1 MNLLQWAV
9 GLLAAI
15 VVAPQMA
22 TAATLADFIDFSLRD
37 ANNQVLLPGR
47 LYIPPSAMS
56 APNAPRPLMTM
67 LHGGGGNGTDN
78 LAQLNFISNGML
90 KAADERGALI
100 YAPQAP
106 SGWSSGVT
114 LTSRVMTMIDRA
126 VSDWHADN
134 HRLFMMGYSSG
145 GGGTWNML
153 SRHDGR
159 FAAAIAMSGVTP
171 GSDFVAARL
180 VDTPIIA
187 IHARDDAT
195 VTVNVSRN
203 VVNGIL
209 AAGHEPL
216 PTYLSPTNPSTFFLS
231 NANIPAHQL
240 FRDLIHQ
247 MGGTSD
253 FLISNPQHDLI
264 YFESAGGGHTGLLGA
279 FNADE
284 LYDWL
289 FAHATGV
296 PEPNASAVLAPI
308 ILAWVIGYRR
318 PREYFA
324 RKHRKTGVA

>member
-1 MNLLQWAV
+1 MKLWQLAFGV
-9 GLLAAI
+9 LAAI
-15 VVAPQMA
+15 SVASRVA
-22 TAATLADFIDFSLRD
+22 TAVTVADFIDFSLRD

-47 LYIPPSAMS
+47 LYVPPSAMS
-56 APNAPRPLMTM
+56 APTAPRPLITM
-67 LHGGGGNGTDN
+67 LHGGGGSGTDN

-106 SGWSSGVT
+106 SGWSGGIT
-114 LTSRVMTMIDRA
+114 RTSRVMTMIDRA
-126 VSDWHADN
+126 VSGWNVDT

-159 FAAAIAMSGVTP
+159 FAAAIAMSGVAP

-180 VDTPIIA
+180 VDTPILA

-195 VTVNVSRN
+195 VSVGVSRN
-203 VVNGIL
+203 IINSIL

-216 PTYLSPTNPSTFFLS
+216 PSYLSGGNPSSFFLS
-231 NANIPAHQL
+231 NANIPAHRELRELVQ
-240 FRDLIHQ
+240 Q
-247 MGGTSD
+247 MGGATD
-253 FLISNPQHDLI
+253 FLISNPQHDLL
-264 YFESAGGGHTGLLGA
+264 YFEPAGGGHTGLLGA

-289 FAHATGV
+289 FVHTTAV
-296 PEPNASAVLAPI
+296 PESTASAMLAPV
-308 ILAWVIGYRR
+308 ILAWVARYRR
-318 PREYFA
+318 SRDILREIA
-324 RKHRKTGVA
+324 E